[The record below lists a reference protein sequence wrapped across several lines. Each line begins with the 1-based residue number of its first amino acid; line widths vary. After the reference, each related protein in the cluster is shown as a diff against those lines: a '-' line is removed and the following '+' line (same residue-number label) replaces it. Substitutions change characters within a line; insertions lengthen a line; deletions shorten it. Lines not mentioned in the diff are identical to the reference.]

1 MRQDIIR
8 YGSAAMLFVAGA
20 YASAATEIA
29 NCEASAITDINTAAT
44 FVEQN
49 LAAIAARLTFLTE
62 RQRDEFVRKWP
73 RIKLRCIERVSCR
86 HIKVVGFSHGGPGN
100 TLNICYDNMVDLG
113 QRQCDLIETIVHES
127 GHAHGFPRVL
137 GHNHPTPAI
146 KAKDKIYRM
155 GFLAKAVC
163 QQAVIAGTFVDKA
176 LPGTPRAGIGDACQR
191 DADCRS
197 LKCTRDK
204 CVCSEDVDCGVNQ
217 VCLTLGSNTCE
228 PASLAAGATCKRDR
242 QCVSKKCR
250 RDRCT

>member
-1 MRQDIIR
+1 MRQGIIR
-8 YGSAAMLFVAGA
+8 YSSAAILFFAGIG
-20 YASAATEIA
+20 ASAATEIV
-29 NCEASAITDINTAAT
+29 NCEASAMTDINTAAM

-49 LAAIAARLTFLTE
+49 LKTIAAQLTFLTE

-73 RIKLRCIERVSCR
+73 RIKLRCAERLGCR
-86 HIKVVGFSHGGPGN
+86 DIRVAGFSHGGPGN
-100 TLNICYDNMVDLG
+100 TLNICYDNMVDLD

-163 QQAVIAGTFVDKA
+163 QQAVIAGTFVDKE
-176 LPGTPRAGIGDACQR
+176 LPGTPRARVGDACQR
-191 DADCRS
+191 DGDCRS
-197 LKCTRDK
+197 LKCTGGK
-204 CVCSEDVDCGVNQ
+204 CVCSEDVDCGVNS

-228 PASLAAGATCKRDR
+228 PSSLSAGATCKRDR
-242 QCVSKKCR
+242 QCVSNRCR